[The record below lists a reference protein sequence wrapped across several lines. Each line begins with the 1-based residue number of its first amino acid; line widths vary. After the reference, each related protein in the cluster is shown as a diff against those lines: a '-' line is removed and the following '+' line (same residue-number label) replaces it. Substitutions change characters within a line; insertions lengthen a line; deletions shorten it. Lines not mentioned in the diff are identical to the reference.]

1 MIYSWKVKL
10 TINSS
15 PPPYSIMFDRNPQSL
30 SDTQMQFAVNKPLY
44 LTNDVSY
51 DKIKSLAH
59 NLYIST
65 SITGLL
71 YNLQP

>member
-10 TINSS
+10 TINSN

-30 SDTQMQFAVNKPLY
+30 SDTQMQFAVYKPLY

-51 DKIKSLAH
+51 DKIIKSCPKPIYFDI
-59 NLYIST
+59 NN
-65 SITGLL
+65 GFVV
-71 YNLQP
+71 

>member
-10 TINSS
+10 TINSN
-15 PPPYSIMFDRNPQSL
+15 PPPYFDRNPQSL
-30 SDTQMQFAVNKPLY
+30 SDTQMQFAVYKPLY